1 MTSRKLSAGGWL
13 ATEMSFKDVGIEI
26 YAGANTRAL
35 ASRGAGARFLHS
47 VSGNDIEFDDF
58 HTSEAQ
64 VILVTSR
71 FSGDKPALVP
81 GHIIPCQCKT
91 WESTSAPEQ
100 ILGCWS
106 SAGSQ
111 PRSWWKVISS
121 NVIQRN

>member
-1 MTSRKLSAGGWL
+1 MWESKSTPERTPGRWPAEELVPGL
-13 ATEMSFKDVGIEI
+13 
-26 YAGANTRAL
+26 
-35 ASRGAGARFLHS
+35 LHS
-47 VSGNDIEFDDF
+47 VSGNDIEFDNF

-91 WESTSAPEQ
+91 WESTSAPEE